1 MPISIRNMRT
11 PPSEKTTNMAA
22 TKSRKLDMLLA
33 REEQLIDLLVQADV
47 HKLSEDLF
55 KNRVISREAKEKFAT
70 LDHAHLDIDLKV
82 RYLLRQVYDKVR
94 VDDRAFDRL
103 VRILNKLG
111 EDIKGLCLAMKKE
124 MDKGKEDKASSGN
137 VGDACLTEKDVPGLV
152 DKIVSGSH
160 KWEEIGVAL
169 GLPKYVRA
177 ECGKGGSDVIK
188 LTNILTAWVCGS
200 YKTAKAATLQ
210 TLKEV
215 LGGGIVGMDCLLQML
230 SVREYRDKFPSESEC
245 SPLDVIPEIVYQSDD
260 TSVNDGR
267 ATILMVQVSFEG
279 CESYQWSKDS
289 QPLHIG
295 DDFSDVTNSIL
306 YISRARQVTEGKY
319 SCCVSNGRETVYS
332 DEINVMVLYPP
343 EKERLL
349 EFYRLIESDV
359 PKNTWPPVVNC
370 TFVNLVLIKQS
381 HISKNSYYTIRGDMD
396 DILES
401 KEVVEYDD
409 VFKEYKEGTLILIE
423 GRPGCG
429 KTTLVHKVAKDWAAG
444 RSVLQGAKMVFLII
458 LRHLNISLK
467 DESISDILEKFYLDM
482 TLRANVEHDLRKS
495 GGKGACFII
504 DGLDEYRN
512 TSEGSIIYKLIYERY
527 FPSSMVLVASR
538 PVASSRLKTTCSPK
552 RIEVVGFSKSQ
563 IYQYVQTFEKSFEK
577 SYKDGMYS
585 SNMASELVAYLK
597 EHVNILHM
605 CYLPVHAAMI
615 CYLFCELEGDIPHT
629 ETKIYEQ
636 FTIATLL
643 RQKMRDTK
651 NVMFKSLKDLRG
663 DDKESLFKLCELAF
677 TMTVNSQQVVSQSDL
692 IVLFN
697 GTNFDVASLGLLTIE
712 HACKRSGIEKLYTF
726 LHLTFQEFL
735 AAFYVAETEDFMQR
749 DIFLKYSCEH
759 RMKNVWKFYSGLVQY
774 GSITIPVMFG
784 DRNLRHVWPSD
795 PLYKTDRCFGELY
808 KVQCAFESQQKEYCD
823 FVVRNGTF
831 IFNDKMFTGSDFFA
845 LSYVI
850 TTTSCPVPSLCFSD
864 CHWDRDATSFF
875 SVKKEKQDL
884 LTLKFYHPFFLGKGV
899 DEDMDVINCV
909 LSQLFFIEGLEVTGF
924 GLNESRVVT
933 LTNKITLPHLKY
945 LRITLPI
952 MPFSEPEHLL
962 KLLCFGSPTI
972 DTVYLDYSYQS
983 DHGLSFGEWRKCLY
997 FALSFRNY
1005 PSINIPWMCFYN
1017 VEFLFSH
1024 KSSSFSCCSYV
1035 SLVNCGINDDGANV
1049 LAKELNTF
1057 VLEKII
1063 LDFNRIS
1070 DPGIAALSACI
1081 AKCTVMREISVQC
1094 NNISD
1099 TGAVALASILGD
1111 VSSLR
1116 KLDLQ
1121 GNAITNEGAVAVAK
1135 ATETQLKLTLYLCS
1149 VYITEEGVQKVLKY
1163 KENARVR
1170 ALDFVS
1176 SSWQAIVDAGINS
1189 MAKALICGTL
1199 PILEVSRESVKNIK
1213 KLAVESKHILNV
1225 GGLEC
1230 VGDKDIL
1237 PDLCEIIKT
1246 MKNIRVLSFI
1256 FSDVYFVN
1264 LGILT
1269 KYEDLHAIRYYGLKG
1284 CDCLKYNS
1292 KVQYLSFGSEHFRRN
1307 IAKSLLDYLK
1317 SCADLYTIDLSH
1329 CSWDHP
1335 DTAKVVLSDALVHC
1349 KKLQCLN
1356 LSSNYITDSG
1366 ISALSVCF
1374 TKLRELHL
1382 DGNKIS
1388 SSLRSLAEC
1397 NHLQLLDLSGNVIKS
1412 CLLLSGILNRNPI
1425 RHLNLSK
1432 NTIYVEGRSTLRDTV
1447 CSTLQILKLRS
1458 TVPLFPWKTNR
1469 AGNMI
1474 AELVKCRQ
1482 LVELDISWN
1491 GISSHDISVLAK
1503 GLTCRNLCKLNL
1515 SNNKIT
1521 SEGVPAIISIM
1532 ECCSDLQ
1539 FLDLSN
1545 NYIGIDAAVSLV
1557 GGWHH
1562 NNMLDLDL
1570 RGCIGMEH
1578 DLHLSE
1584 TRRCSS
1590 STIDHFLKLYYSN
1603 DFLIVRVRMCI
1614 GWDQITTSYI
1624 PKKVSL

>member
-1 MPISIRNMRT
+1 
-11 PPSEKTTNMAA
+11 MAA
-22 TKSRKLDMLLA
+22 TKSRKLLLA

-111 EDIKGLCLAMKKE
+111 EDMKGLCLAMKKE

-177 ECGKGGSDVIK
+177 ECGLGGSDVIK

-215 LGGGIVGMDCLLQML
+215 LGGGIVGMDCLSQTL

-245 SPLDVIPEIVYQSDD
+245 SSLDVVSEIVYQSDD
-260 TSVNDGR
+260 TSVDDGR

-279 CESYQWSKDS
+279 GESYQWSKDC

-306 YISRARQVTEGKY
+306 YISRARQGTEGKY
-319 SCCVSNGRETVYS
+319 SCCVRNDREMLYS
-332 DEINVMVLYPP
+332 DKIYVKVLYPP

-349 EFYRLIESDV
+349 EFYHLIESDV
-359 PKNTWPPVVNC
+359 PKDTWPPVVNC

-409 VFKEYKEGTLILIE
+409 VFKEYKEGAVVLIE

-429 KTTLVHKVAKDWAAG
+429 KTTLVHKVARDWAAG
-444 RSVLQGAKMVFLII
+444 RSTLQGTKMVFLII
-458 LRHLNISLK
+458 LRHLNLSLK
-467 DESISDILEKFYLDM
+467 DKSISDILEIFYLDV
-482 TLRANVEHDLRKS
+482 TLRANVEQDLRKS

-538 PVASSRLKTTCSPK
+538 PVASSLLKTTCSPK
-552 RIEVVGFSKSQ
+552 RIEVLGFSKSQ
-563 IYQYVQTFEKSFEK
+563 IYQYVQTFEKSF
-577 SYKDGMYS
+577 KDGMYS
-585 SNMASELVAYLK
+585 GNMASELGAYLK
-597 EHVNILHM
+597 EHANILHM

-643 RQKMRDTK
+643 RQKMRYTK
-651 NVMFKSLKDLRG
+651 KVMFKSLKDLRG
-663 DDKESLFKLCELAF
+663 DDKETLFKICQLAF

-692 IVLFN
+692 IALFK

-712 HACKRSGIEKLYTF
+712 HACKRSGIEELYTF

-774 GSITIPVMFG
+774 DSITIPVMFG
-784 DRNLRHVWPSD
+784 DRDQRHIWPSD
-795 PLYKTDRCFGELY
+795 PSYKTDRCFGELY

-831 IFNDKMFTGSDFFA
+831 MFENKIFTGSDFFD
-845 LSYVI
+845 LSHVI
-850 TTTSCPVPSLCFSD
+850 TTTSCPVPRLFFSL
-864 CHWDRDATSFF
+864 CHWDREATSFI
-875 SVKKEKQDL
+875 SIKQEKQDFIS
-884 LTLKFYHPFFLGKGV
+884 LKFFLGKGV
-899 DEDMDVINCV
+899 DEAVEEINCV
-909 LSQLFFIEGLEVTGF
+909 LSQLYFIEGLDVTGL
-924 GLNESRVVT
+924 GLNESRIVT
-933 LTNKITLPHLKY
+933 LTKNVTLPRLKY
-945 LRITLPI
+945 LKIPLPI
-952 MPFSEPEHLL
+952 MPFSEPENLL
-962 KLLCFGSPTI
+962 KLLTFGSHTI
-972 DTVYLDYSYQS
+972 NAVYLECLYRS
-983 DHGLSFGEWRKCLY
+983 DHGLSFSEWRKCLY
-997 FALSFRNY
+997 LAFGFQNYLSND
-1005 PSINIPWMCFYN
+1005 IPWMCFYN
-1017 VEFLFSH
+1017 MEFLFSH
-1024 KSSSFSCCSYV
+1024 ESSRFSCCSYV
-1035 SLVNCGINDDGANV
+1035 SLVNCGIDDNGANI

-1070 DPGIAALSACI
+1070 DPGMAALSSCI
-1081 AKCTVMREISVQC
+1081 AKCTVIREISVQC
-1094 NNISD
+1094 NHISD
-1099 TGAVALASILGD
+1099 TGAVVLASVLGD

-1121 GNAITNEGAVAVAK
+1121 GSANTNEGAVAIAK
-1135 ATETQLKLTLYLCS
+1135 ATKSQPKLKLYLSS
-1149 VYITEEGVQKVLKY
+1149 VSITEEGVHKVLKY
-1163 KENARVR
+1163 KGNARIR
-1170 ALDFVS
+1170 ALDFDS
-1176 SSWQAIVDAGINS
+1176 SSWQAIEYAGINS
-1189 MAKALICGTL
+1189 MAKALTCGTL
-1199 PILEVSRESVKNIK
+1199 PMLKVSIKNIEK
-1213 KLAVESKHILNV
+1213 IDKLAVESEHIMNV
-1225 GGLEC
+1225 GGLKCE
-1230 VGDKDIL
+1230 GDKDIL
-1237 PDLCEIIKT
+1237 RNLYEIIKA
-1246 MKNIRVLSFI
+1246 MKNIRVLSC
-1256 FSDVYFVN
+1256 SGVVYEN
-1264 LGILT
+1264 LDILR
-1269 KYEDLHAIRYYGLKG
+1269 KYEDIHAIRCYGLEG
-1284 CDCLKYNS
+1284 CDCLKYYS
-1292 KVQYLSFGSEHFRRN
+1292 KVLYLDLECEQLRVN

-1317 SCADLYTIDLSH
+1317 SCADLHTLDLSG
-1329 CSWDHP
+1329 CTWDHP
-1335 DTAKVVLSDALVHC
+1335 DTAKVVLSEALVHC

-1356 LSSNYITDSG
+1356 L
-1366 ISALSVCF
+1366 
-1374 TKLRELHL
+1374 
-1382 DGNKIS
+1382 
-1388 SSLRSLAEC
+1388 
-1397 NHLQLLDLSGNVIKS
+1397 
-1412 CLLLSGILNRNPI
+1412 
-1425 RHLNLSK
+1425 
-1432 NTIYVEGRSTLRDTV
+1432 YVV
-1447 CSTLQILKLRS
+1447 
-1458 TVPLFPWKTNR
+1458 
-1469 AGNMI
+1469 
-1474 AELVKCRQ
+1474 
-1482 LVELDISWN
+1482 
-1491 GISSHDISVLAK
+1491 
-1503 GLTCRNLCKLNL
+1503 
-1515 SNNKIT
+1515 
-1521 SEGVPAIISIM
+1521 
-1532 ECCSDLQ
+1532 
-1539 FLDLSN
+1539 
-1545 NYIGIDAAVSLV
+1545 
-1557 GGWHH
+1557 
-1562 NNMLDLDL
+1562 
-1570 RGCIGMEH
+1570 
-1578 DLHLSE
+1578 
-1584 TRRCSS
+1584 
-1590 STIDHFLKLYYSN
+1590 
-1603 DFLIVRVRMCI
+1603 
-1614 GWDQITTSYI
+1614 
-1624 PKKVSL
+1624 